1 MYSIRYKGCIAK
13 QDNKTLEVFVQ
24 KDGCPEMRCIA
35 SDRLSRKELRT
46 YINRYLREVVGENN
60 DSH

>member
-1 MYSIRYKGCIAK
+1 MNTIRFKNCIAQ
-13 QDNKTLEVFVQ
+13 QDNKTLEVFVR

-35 SDRLSRKELRT
+35 SKKLSIKELRT